1 MEEALLNSLTLFHFL
16 HSLNLVIYYG
26 KPSSSRG
33 PSLESSQDAFKGNG
47 RKESTDTPYVQ
58 VRRLVQTLLNAILL
72 KSRKKVSLICPMV
85 MENQESGIAQ
95 RERPHSILK

>member
-1 MEEALLNSLTLFHFL
+1 MVSQAAVEGLLL
-16 HSLNLVIYYG
+16 
-26 KPSSSRG
+26 
-33 PSLESSQDAFKGNG
+33 SQVRMPFQGNG
-47 RKESTDTPYVQ
+47 RKESTDTPDVQ